1 MRVISPVIAVIQHR
15 IYRILLNQKQ
25 NPLLLGSRGFDVG
38 GLAETYFHTGICTII
53 GAESFHGPVREG
65 KGWYQ
70 LAMAAK
76 QKGVEEVKTGLDCS
90 KCRNL

>member
-1 MRVISPVIAVIQHR
+1 M
-15 IYRILLNQKQ
+15 
-25 NPLLLGSRGFDVG
+25 G

-76 QKGVEEVKTGLDCS
+76 QKWERRS
-90 KCRNL
+90 KELG

>member
-1 MRVISPVIAVIQHR
+1 M
-15 IYRILLNQKQ
+15 Q
-25 NPLLLGSRGFDVG
+25 NKTPCYLVAGGLMLGS
-38 GLAETYFHTGICTII
+38 LAETYFHTGICTII

-76 QKGVEEVKTGLDCS
+76 QKGAEEVKTGLDCS